1 MDADKISENTTTY
14 NRRISIQAQ
23 AFVSGTTYTFSCFVK
38 AAERDFVQ
46 LRFGS
51 AFGGQFQNFV
61 IGGVNAGTIGSGVG
75 ATAAIQAYPNGWYR
89 CSITATSATT
99 GSSQITIGPQISST
113 ALAWNPYVGT
123 IGSGIFVWGAQ
134 NEVGSFATSYIPT
147 VASSVVR
154 SADVCSIT
162 GGNFTSFYNST
173 EGTLVSNAYS
183 NGLSPT
189 TQNPVVSIENG
200 ISQILRIRH
209 IGATNRL
216 GVIVSG
222 VTSSPSSGFDAIN
235 TLYKLALAAS
245 STGAD
250 YAINGTQIADSFTGS
265 SLTAD
270 NMKLS
275 VSTAGV
281 SNTTLASIRFY
292 RKRLPVAKL
301 QSLTA

>member
-1 MDADKISENTTTY
+1 MPIG
-14 NRRISIQAQ
+14 
-23 AFVSGTTYTFSCFVK
+23 FV
-38 AAERDFVQ
+38 
-46 LRFGS
+46 
-51 AFGGQFQNFV
+51 
-61 IGGVNAGTIGSGVG
+61 
-75 ATAAIQAYPNGWYR
+75 
-89 CSITATSATT
+89 
-99 GSSQITIGPQISST
+99 GSSPTVRLPAYTGLTTSDVF
-113 ALAWNPYVGT
+113 L
-123 IGSGIFVWGAQ
+123 WGAQ
-134 NEVGSFATSYIPT
+134 LEAGGFATSYIPT
-147 VASSVVR
+147 TTGSVVR

-162 GGNFTSFYNST
+162 GGAFSSFYNNS
-173 EGTLVSNAYS
+173 EGTLVSNSYS
-183 NGLSPT
+183 NAISPT

-275 VSTAGV
+275 VSTAGL